1 MAFEILLDEWNVGKP
16 IRMITVTASNLIH
29 KSCINEQI
37 SFFPETN
44 DKQREKYEK
53 MENAVD
59 KIRQKYGGDAI
70 INGAVLDSDIGVFT
84 KTKPKNK

>member
-1 MAFEILLDEWNVGKP
+1 MKTIQRQRPINPPTDISKEIANMAFEILLDEWNVGKP

-53 MENAVD
+53 ME
-59 KIRQKYGGDAI
+59 KC
-70 INGAVLDSDIGVFT
+70 S
-84 KTKPKNK
+84 